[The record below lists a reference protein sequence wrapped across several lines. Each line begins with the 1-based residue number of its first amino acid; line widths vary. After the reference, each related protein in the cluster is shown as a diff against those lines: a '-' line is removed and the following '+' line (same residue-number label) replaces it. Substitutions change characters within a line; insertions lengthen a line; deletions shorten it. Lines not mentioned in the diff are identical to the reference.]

1 MGKTNVATRA
11 WLGNFVSTAT
21 WKARLDAWLTAKG
34 RGQHPFVSANHLAI
48 SRGLTHKESGL
59 RMVVNIPA
67 EALLAFVKDGEYGN
81 VYAEPIIAGKKRT
94 ASAARIKV
102 DALLGFGEKAPH
114 LLLRCGGDGRHRCP
128 VLRRVLH
135 GAQARSRRRQHADF
149 RSELLR
155 PAVP

>member
-1 MGKTNVATRA
+1 LATPA

-67 EALLAFVKDGEYGN
+67 EALLAFVKDGEDGEYGN

-94 ASAARIKV
+94 PSAARIKV
-102 DALLGFGEKAPH
+102 DALLGFGSTASTAWCSSPIAS
-114 LLLRCGGDGRHRCP
+114 P
-128 VLRRVLH
+128 TTRRFSI
-135 GAQARSRRRQHADF
+135 GTPSTCCSPRW
-149 RSELLR
+149 
-155 PAVP
+155 